1 VWPCVQPIAAG
12 GICGRFRSSLL
23 VGTSCA
29 DSGLGGLCCLH
40 APCWGG
46 HMDVRLSLGFPMGL
60 RAWRG
65 APGGR
70 QKGSREHSP
79 DSALGEHQ
87 VVGGPSGSGPR
98 GDGVGAE
105 ASALELQTRPPAH
118 ACRQEPCM
126 LGPQGPAPLP
136 PEFTPSECCAASW
149 PLSGCCSEAHGEE
162 IQHLY
167 PLVGTTVVQTRAPH
181 TCTRSRAH
189 PHSHVST
196 HPHTGTHTLH
206 TEVSPVPLLRRT
218 MAVWLQSSGPAGC
231 ERLWDRLGPRC
242 SHCPRKDTDVCVS
255 HADLVPGR
263 ARAWWH
269 LPGSRLVLSLVRAG
283 PACG

>member
-1 VWPCVQPIAAG
+1 MWPCVQPIAAG

-105 ASALELQTRPPAH
+105 ASALEPPSRHHSGADTRPAHLHTLTCAPSLTREHTSTYGYTHPAH
-118 ACRQEPCM
+118 
-126 LGPQGPAPLP
+126 
-136 PEFTPSECCAASW
+136 
-149 PLSGCCSEAHGEE
+149 
-162 IQHLY
+162 
-167 PLVGTTVVQTRAPH
+167 
-181 TCTRSRAH
+181 
-189 PHSHVST
+189 
-196 HPHTGTHTLH
+196 
-206 TEVSPVPLLRRT
+206 
-218 MAVWLQSSGPAGC
+218 
-231 ERLWDRLGPRC
+231 
-242 SHCPRKDTDVCVS
+242 
-255 HADLVPGR
+255 
-263 ARAWWH
+263 
-269 LPGSRLVLSLVRAG
+269 
-283 PACG
+283 